1 MPAAAGASNLI
12 LIVGVS
18 LELIYFAAVCTLL
31 YYNARLLVEICK
43 KVCKVFKERDVQKK
57 ETLQEQDIEINLVEQ
72 DSRSNLSEHKK
83 DSVEFRER
91 GKFPM
96 EKRNLEYY
104 LGEK

>member
-1 MPAAAGASNLI
+1 MSLKDRNKWRGHNCVLLRGGFCMPAAAGASNLI

-57 ETLQEQDIEINLVEQ
+57 GDT
-72 DSRSNLSEHKK
+72 SRT
-83 DSVEFRER
+83 RY
-91 GKFPM
+91 
-96 EKRNLEYY
+96 RN
-104 LGEK
+104 